1 MNELAEVLSVQGA
14 SVMVRCTPAE
24 SCESCASPLC
34 SPRMRTYVASIDPAR
49 DTGVVPGVWVE
60 VAPAG
65 SGAAKGALLFGLP
78 LVLFTAVYL
87 SLRFTASEVL
97 QALGGFVG
105 LGIGLW
111 IAIVVARV
119 WKDPDPRV
127 VRIYDSRPALPAD
140 SRPAQPADSV

>member
-1 MNELAEVLSVQGA
+1 MNELAEVLSVEGA
-14 SVMVRCTPAE
+14 NVMVRCTPAE

-34 SPRMRTYVASIDPAR
+34 SPKMRTYVARIDPAR

-65 SGAAKGALLFGLP
+65 SGAAKGAMLFGLP
-78 LVLFTAVYL
+78 LVLFVAVYL
-87 SLRFTASEVL
+87 GLRFTASEVI

-111 IAIVVARV
+111 TAIAVARV
-119 WKDPDPRV
+119 WKDPDPHV
-127 VRIYDSRPALPAD
+127 VRIYDSRPTQSAE
-140 SRPAQPADSV
+140 SV